1 MMKRLKFLVI
11 YLIITIIVSGCS
23 NIDNVKPPKETYT
36 PKSLTV
42 GFIPSQN
49 AQILNAKV
57 KPLQQLLS
65 DELEV
70 PVKVHIATNYNTMVE
85 GLKSKK
91 IDIAFI
97 SPVSYT
103 LAHDAHAAD
112 VLLKSK
118 GYLVDNKGNQTHHL
132 VDYYRSQIVVRK
144 DSNINHLKDLKDKK
158 IALQDVESTSGYIYP
173 LATLMEKGIK
183 KSDIQIQQ
191 VKGHDQGLIALL
203 NHDVEAV
210 ATYQDARADLKK
222 DDPDIY
228 QETKVIYR
236 TKKIPNDTISVRN
249 DMSNKWKNKISQAFI
264 NISHTKKGKQI
275 ISDIYGHQGYEKAK
289 DSDFDTV
296 RKYRDIVD

>member
-1 MMKRLKFLVI
+1 MKRLKFLVI
-11 YLIITIIVSGCS
+11 YLVITIIVSGCS
-23 NIDNVKPPKETYT
+23 NIDNVKHPKEAYT

-70 PVKVHIATNYNTMVE
+70 PVKVHIATNYNTMIE

-158 IALQDVESTSGYIYP
+158 VALQDVESTSGYIYP
-173 LATLMEKGIK
+173 LASLMEKGIK
-183 KSDIQIQQ
+183 KADIQIQQ

-222 DDPDIY
+222 EDPNIY

-249 DMSNKWKNKISQAFI
+249 DMSNKWKKKISQAFI
-264 NISHTKKGKQI
+264 DISHTKKGKQI

>member
-1 MMKRLKFLVI
+1 MKRLKFLVI

-23 NIDNVKPPKETYT
+23 NIDNVKHPKEAYT

>member
-1 MMKRLKFLVI
+1 MKRLKFLVI
-11 YLIITIIVSGCS
+11 YLVITIIVSGCS
-23 NIDNVKPPKETYT
+23 NIDNVKHPKEAYT

-70 PVKVHIATNYNTMVE
+70 PVKVHIATNYNTMIE

-264 NISHTKKGKQI
+264 DISHTKKGKHV

>member
-1 MMKRLKFLVI
+1 MKRLKFLVI
-11 YLIITIIVSGCS
+11 YLVITIIVSGCS
-23 NIDNVKPPKETYT
+23 NIDNVKHPKEAYT

-70 PVKVHIATNYNTMVE
+70 PVKVHIATNYNTMIE

-173 LATLMEKGIK
+173 LASLMEKGIK

>member
-11 YLIITIIVSGCS
+11 YLVITIIVSGCS
-23 NIDNVKPPKETYT
+23 NIDNVKHPKEAYT

-42 GFIPSQN
+42 EFVPSQN

-70 PVKVHIATNYNTMVE
+70 PVKVHIATNYNTMIE

-144 DSNINHLKDLKDKK
+144 DSNMNHLKDLKDKRVT
-158 IALQDVESTSGYIYP
+158 LQDVESTSGYIYP

-222 DDPDIY
+222 EYPNIY

-249 DMSNKWKNKISQAFI
+249 DMSSKWKKKISKAFI
-264 NISHTKKGKQI
+264 DISHTKKGKHV

>member
-1 MMKRLKFLVI
+1 M
-11 YLIITIIVSGCS
+11 
-23 NIDNVKPPKETYT
+23 
-36 PKSLTV
+36 
-42 GFIPSQN
+42 
-49 AQILNAKV
+49 
-57 KPLQQLLS
+57 QQLLS

-264 NISHTKKGKQI
+264 NISHTKKGKHV

-296 RKYRDIVD
+296 RKYRDFVD

>member
-1 MMKRLKFLVI
+1 MKRLKFLVI
-11 YLIITIIVSGCS
+11 YLVITIIVSGCS
-23 NIDNVKPPKETYT
+23 NIDNVKHPKEAYT

-70 PVKVHIATNYNTMVE
+70 PVKVHIATNYNTMIE

-173 LATLMEKGIK
+173 LASLMEKGIK
-183 KSDIQIQQ
+183 KADIQIQQ

-222 DDPDIY
+222 EDPDIY

-249 DMSNKWKNKISQAFI
+249 DMSNKWKKKISQAFI
-264 NISHTKKGKQI
+264 DISHTKKGKQI

>member
-1 MMKRLKFLVI
+1 MKRLKFLVI

-23 NIDNVKPPKETYT
+23 NIDNVKHPKEAYT

-42 GFIPSQN
+42 EFVPSQN

-70 PVKVHIATNYNTMVE
+70 PVKVHIATNYNTMIE

-144 DSNINHLKDLKDKK
+144 DSNVNHLKDLKGKK
-158 IALQDVESTSGYIYP
+158 IALQEVESTSGYIYP
-173 LATLMEKGIK
+173 LASLMEKGIK
-183 KSDIQIQQ
+183 KADIQIQQ

-222 DDPDIY
+222 EDPDIY

-249 DMSNKWKNKISQAFI
+249 DMSNKWKKKISQAFI
-264 NISHTKKGKQI
+264 DISHTKKGKQI

>member
-1 MMKRLKFLVI
+1 MKRLKFLVI
-11 YLIITIIVSGCS
+11 YLVITIIVSGCS
-23 NIDNVKPPKETYT
+23 NIDNVKHPKEAYT

-70 PVKVHIATNYNTMVE
+70 PVKVHIATNYNTMIE

-173 LATLMEKGIK
+173 LTTLMEKGIK

-296 RKYRDIVD
+296 RKYRDFVD

>member
-1 MMKRLKFLVI
+1 MKRLKFLVI
-11 YLIITIIVSGCS
+11 YLVITITVSGCS
-23 NIDNVKPPKETYT
+23 NIDNVKHPKEAYT

-42 GFIPSQN
+42 EFVPSQN

-70 PVKVHIATNYNTMVE
+70 PVKVHIATNYNTMIE

-222 DDPDIY
+222 EDPDIY

-249 DMSNKWKNKISQAFI
+249 DMSNKWKKKISQAFI
-264 NISHTKKGKQI
+264 DISHTKKGKQI

>member
-1 MMKRLKFLVI
+1 MKRLKFLVI
-11 YLIITIIVSGCS
+11 YLVITIIVSGCS
-23 NIDNVKPPKETYT
+23 NIDNVKHPKEAYT

-70 PVKVHIATNYNTMVE
+70 PVKVHIATNYNTMIE